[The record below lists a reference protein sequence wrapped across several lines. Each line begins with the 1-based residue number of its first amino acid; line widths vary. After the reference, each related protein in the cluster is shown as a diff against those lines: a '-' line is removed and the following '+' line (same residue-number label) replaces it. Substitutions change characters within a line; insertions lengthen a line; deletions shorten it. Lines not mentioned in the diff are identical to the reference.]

1 MIKRQAA
8 DWEAACDKKRN
19 ALDGE
24 TSGMPDGVDKPILVG
39 DLVGCHV
46 PGMRGEKC
54 ASLPSIL
61 QVHTKYLYA

>member
-24 TSGMPDGVDKPILVG
+24 TSGMPDGVDKSIPVG
-39 DLVGCHV
+39 DLVDCHV
-46 PGMRGEKC
+46 PGLRWRSVQDFQVYFKYM
-54 ASLPSIL
+54 PSIL
-61 QVHTKYLYA
+61 CV